1 MKQAPPNIRI
11 APADTAQATDQEYSY
26 SSGMV
31 ALEVMSHRTD
41 CRKISKVTNT
51 ISPGRETKKRSRR
64 ADKGHCDAE
73 GSHGHQGD
81 AEEGHN
87 GCRDVQFYAVLPSR
101 GEKNTL

>member
-1 MKQAPPNIRI
+1 M
-11 APADTAQATDQEYSY
+11 DQEYSN

-31 ALEVMSHRTD
+31 SLEEELNSF
-41 CRKISKVTNT
+41 
-51 ISPGRETKKRSRR
+51 
-64 ADKGHCDAE
+64 AQGHCDAE

-101 GEKNTL
+101 GEK